1 MEWTDCHNILLCREI
16 LLVEPFKAKQ
26 RTQQCGELWQSVAE
40 HLNDISEPKFGD
52 LQKAFLQVRVRE
64 AERDALRFHW
74 IVDLQSTEIETLRFT
89 RVVFGLAPSPFLLN
103 GVIQQH
109 LESMESRYPESV
121 MEVRKSLYVDDLI
134 SGRSTKEEAKQL
146 KCDAVEIFDEAKF
159 KLHKWHS
166 NVPELETNC
175 DNGVPSY
182 AK

>member
-1 MEWTDCHNILLCREI
+1 M
-16 LLVEPFKAKQ
+16 A
-26 RTQQCGELWQSVAE
+26 VA
-40 HLNDISEPKFGD
+40 GD

-166 NVPELETNC
+166 NVLIPALVPRLYVLHMIVTDLLQLL
-175 DNGVPSY
+175 DNILKVIPL
-182 AK
+182 KKKLK